1 MFSLTDDFLSPGE
14 VCIKPIQIP
23 KKSKRGTIDGDDEP
37 VKASI
42 SLTDCLACSGCV
54 TSAESVL
61 IASQSTKEFSSRVA
75 STVESGGKVVV
86 SISPESRASIA
97 AHFGLSLVS
106 AHRKLVTLFKMHLGA
121 HFVFDMQL
129 ASRVAVLEARLEFEK
144 RFLESPQ
151 KPVLASSCPGWI
163 CFAEKSH
170 PEALPYIRWA
180 PVVVLFLSVS
190 SFVPSPSALFSLLSK
205 SWASL

>member
-1 MFSLTDDFLSPGE
+1 MFSISDDFLSPGE
-14 VCIKPIQIP
+14 VCIKPIQT
-23 KKSKRGTIDGDDEP
+23 KKKVAKRGTIEDDADDNLP

-61 IASQSTKEFSSRVA
+61 IASQSSKEFLARVVSTKESK
-75 STVESGGKVVV
+75 GKVAV

-106 AHRKLVTLFKMHLGA
+106 AHRKLVTLFLKLLGSD
-121 HFVFDMQL
+121 FVFDMQL
-129 ASRVAVLEARLEFEK
+129 ARRVATLEARVEFDQHVKEGEK
-144 RFLESPQ
+144 PRPL
-151 KPVLASSCPGWI
+151 LASSCPGWI

-170 PEALPYIRWA
+170 PEALPFIR
-180 PVVVLFLSVS
+180 
-190 SFVPSPSALFSLLSK
+190 
-205 SWASL
+205 